1 MSYTGKYTRQCQAL
15 LMIVPESQE
24 VVSGFPK
31 RLLGKGPGELLEGPT
46 VKDIW
51 RSYLL
56 RVERGGGL
64 RSQYHFRKGLLLGE
78 AHRHQSL
85 ENPSWTTKRL
95 HCTTIRVARGEMNWC
110 CRVWQPLCKPGSAL
124 K

>member
-1 MSYTGKYTRQCQAL
+1 MSYTGKYTR
-15 LMIVPESQE
+15 LMIVPEPQE

-31 RLLGKGPGELLEGPT
+31 RLLGKGPGELLEGPI

-64 RSQYHFRKGLLLGE
+64 RSQYHFRKELLLGE
-78 AHRHQSL
+78 AHRHQPL
-85 ENPSWTTKRL
+85 ENPSWHKEAPL
-95 HCTTIRVARGEMNWC
+95 HNH
-110 CRVWQPLCKPGSAL
+110 
-124 K
+124 